1 MAQSAGESSR
11 RYRRPWDIIEK
22 MRKSPDAPPQGKE
35 DETLTRARHALPSTV
50 VAVPR
55 LLITVLREG
64 GKADG
69 RSLELEGER
78 IRVGS
83 HPSNELLITDRLVSR
98 FHCVLTLDRGLWTVV
113 DTDSLNGTLL
123 SGVRIRDAI
132 LPPR

>member
-1 MAQSAGESSR
+1 MSK
-11 RYRRPWDIIEK
+11 RPVET
-22 MRKSPDAPPQGKE
+22 RQGIE
-35 DETLTRARHALPSTV
+35 DETWTRNRETQHLPSTV

-64 GKADG
+64 GKADN

-98 FHCVLTLDRGLWTVV
+98 FHCVLSLDRGLWTIA
-113 DTDSLNGTLL
+113 DTDSLNGTSL
-123 SGVRIRDAI
+123 SGVRIRDA
-132 LPPR
+132 